1 MEPTVKTGQQP
12 SIDAI
17 ETKQLI
23 MSWQNYIVPIS
34 CSVALMALCWAVG
47 YFHLSFLWIILFSI
61 LYVLKQHMWMKRENH
76 RLRLRQIIS
85 QEREAIMAQFVQQGD
100 LPAWVQFPDTER
112 IEWVNKVIQQLW
124 PYIGE
129 YAKTFM
135 IEFIEPQVRAQMPS
149 PFKSFKF
156 THIDMGD
163 LPCRVGGLKVY
174 TKNVGR
180 DRILVDM
187 DVIYAGDAEF
197 KVKTAGFTGGMKDL
211 VLTGKV
217 RCVLMPLL
225 PYPPMVGGISGSFI
239 ELPKI
244 DFNLTGM
251 GEFVQLPGLIDA
263 IRSVVNAQIANL
275 CVLPNK
281 IVVPLAPNVDITKLY
296 FPEPDGIIR
305 IKIMEARN
313 LENKDISILRKDKS
327 DPYCEI
333 QVGAQIFR
341 TKTINNDL
349 NPKFNEYFEAVVDQA
364 SGQTLRIDL
373 FDEDSTGQDEE
384 LGRLSLPLEIVRRDG
399 VVDKWFHLEA
409 CKHGELHIKVQWFD
423 LSTDKTSLGKQ
434 QWDDEWL
441 ADKPVHPAM
450 VMVYIDTV
458 SELPYPKAGLEPSPY
473 VEVTLGRATQRTH
486 VREKTVN
493 PLYQS
498 KFTFFVKQ
506 PEGQNLHISAADD
519 GTKRSLGE
527 LEVPLLSIINQPN
540 MEIFQQ
546 TQYLTLGIHA
556 SPIVMTI
563 RLRAFKP
570 TTGAPEPAVFD
581 FDHTA
586 KAYGTA
592 SHIERAE
599 RRTVVPEID
608 INGRTPNGVI
618 KEAVPAEPGK
628 TVEMNGDDEP
638 HLKLD
643 ANNYGTL
650 SASSP
655 SIADSALSQP
665 TDHTLMSKLKRP
677 KHTKKKL
684 DRHDKAQLHINMHYD
699 SAKFKLIVEVIQ
711 ARDITPVE
719 KNGNVEPYVKIN
731 LVPLAGGNKKASRK
745 TPVIKNTTNPRYDNI
760 FEFGVHYSDLKNY
773 KLRFALKDDLNYG
786 VLHRP
791 PVLGYVEV
799 PLEGFDHQ
807 KPLIDHWLVL
817 TPGGSTT

>member
-1 MEPTVKTGQQP
+1 MDKMQPKLVKGDPSSEEIQQ
-12 SIDAI
+12 
-17 ETKQLI
+17 TKDLI
-23 MSWQNYIVPIS
+23 MSWQNYIVPIT
-34 CSVALMALCWAVG
+34 CSVALMALCWGVG
-47 YFHLSFLWIILFSI
+47 YYNLSFLWIILFSI
-61 LYVLKQHMWMKRENH
+61 LYILKQHMWMKRENK
-76 RLRLRQIIS
+76 RLRLRQFIS
-85 QEREAIMAQFVQQGD
+85 QEREAIMAQFAQQDD

-112 IEWVNKVIQQLW
+112 IEWVNKVIHQLW

-129 YAKTFM
+129 YAKKFM
-135 IEFIEPQVRAQMPS
+135 VEFIEPQVRAQMPS

-156 THIDMGD
+156 TKIDMGD
-163 LPCRVGGLKVY
+163 LPTRVGGLKVY

-187 DVIYAGDAEF
+187 DVVYAGDAEF
-197 KVKTAGFTGGMKDL
+197 SVKTCGFTGGMNQI

-239 ELPKI
+239 ELPKF

-281 IVVPLAPNVDITKLY
+281 IVMPLAPNVDITKLY
-296 FPEPDGIIR
+296 FPEPDGIVR
-305 IKIMEARN
+305 IKIIEARN

-327 DPYCEI
+327 DPYCEL

-349 NPKFNEYFEAVVDQA
+349 NPTFNEYFEAVVDQA

-399 VVDKWFHLEA
+399 VVQKWFHLEA

-423 LSTDKTSLGKQ
+423 LSTDKTALGKQ
-434 QWDDEWL
+434 AWDDEWL
-441 ADKPVHPAM
+441 TSDKPVHPAM
-450 VMVYIDTV
+450 VMVYVDAV
-458 SELPYPKAGLEPSPY
+458 SDLPYPKAGLEPSPY
-473 VEVTLGRATQRTH
+473 VEVSLGRAVQRTH

-506 PEGQNLHISAADD
+506 PEGQNLHFEAADD

-527 LEVPLLSIINQPN
+527 LEIPLLSVINQPE

-546 TQYLTLGIHA
+546 TQYLTLGIHT
-556 SPIVMTI
+556 SPIVLTI

-570 TTGAPEPAVFD
+570 TTGTGPKKLD
-581 FDHTA
+581 FDQTA
-586 KAYGTA
+586 KSYGTA

-599 RRTVVPEID
+599 KRTVVPVKPAGT
-608 INGRTPNGVI
+608 NGTLNVAI
-618 KEAVPAEPGK
+618 PAEPGK
-628 TVEMNGDDEP
+628 TIEANGDPDP
-638 HLKLD
+638 ALKLD
-643 ANNYGTL
+643 ANNTL

-655 SIADSALSQP
+655 SIAESSISQA
-665 TDHTLMSKLKRP
+665 TDHTLMSKFKRP
-677 KHTKKKL
+677 KHSKKKL
-684 DRHDKAQLHINMHYD
+684 DKHDRAQLHINLHYN
-699 SAKFKLIVEVIQ
+699 AERFKLVLEIIE
-711 ARDITPVE
+711 AKDITPVE
-719 KNGNVEPYVKIN
+719 RNGNVSPYVKIK
-731 LVPLAGGNKKASRK
+731 LVALSGGSEKATRK
-745 TPVIKNTTNPRYDNI
+745 TPVIRNTTNPHFDNT
-760 FEFGVHYSDLKNY
+760 FEFDIHYSDLKNY
-773 KLRFALKDDLNYG
+773 KLKFSVKDDLNYG

-791 PVLGYVEV
+791 PVLGSCDV
-799 PLEGFDHQ
+799 PLDAFNHEI
-807 KPLIDHWLVL
+807 PLTDHWLVL
-817 TPGGSTT
+817 TPGGRTNS